1 MWAELLGAAS
11 GKAPSGGY
19 RVSGCTPFLFPA
31 WKWVTKSGGQ
41 EPSWIHG
48 NESCTLMMADRE
60 RERDPG
66 YGGAIISALDCLPPN
81 LQLCKKNQT
90 SIWFSY
96 RELSFLY
103 VKPNLFPVDKPA
115 LLFSLSLHL
124 TIISVAPIVS
134 SLHSRVLSIPH
145 DTVNIYVDCAIPW
158 WGFMCLL
165 IWDNKKYKT
174 SSTK

>member
-1 MWAELLGAAS
+1 MWHS
-11 GKAPSGGY
+11 PNQWD
-19 RVSGCTPFLFPA
+19 VSRITRCCFWESSFRGLQSQWVRPFSFSCLEVGH
-31 WKWVTKSGGQ
+31 KVGEQ

-66 YGGAIISALDCLPPN
+66 YGGAIISALDCLSPN
-81 LQLCKKNQT
+81 SQLCKKNQT

-103 VKPNLFPVDKPA
+103 MKPNLFPVDKPV

-145 DTVNIYVDCAIPW
+145 DTVNIYICWLCNSLMRFYVPSN
-158 WGFMCLL
+158 MRQ
-165 IWDNKKYKT
+165 
-174 SSTK
+174 